1 MALRSTGNFTHGG
14 IIKGQLGHGDN
25 IARALP
31 NLVLSGDAYKVLQ
44 QMAHAVVI
52 SAKASTVL
60 GKPATL
66 AWPGGVDNDGNRFR
80 ASAMDTWLPYNRQ
93 DHQPHQDLGA

>member
-1 MALRSTGNFTHGG
+1 M
-14 IIKGQLGHGDN
+14 GHGDN
-25 IARALP
+25 IARAFL
-31 NLVLSGDAYKVLQ
+31 NLVLQFRGRRVQSIAAGA
-44 QMAHAVVI
+44 AHAVVI

-93 DHQPHQDLGA
+93 GSSAPPGFRA